1 MSRATEKSVG
11 TQETGKA
18 QKRAATRKSAVTRGS
33 TGNQNG
39 AQRVSAPIE
48 KARLRYVGLLSA
60 LSPEDRASLVRRTNT
75 SDSLVREQT
84 EEIIGRV
91 RSDGDRA
98 LREMAINFDGVA
110 LDALEVPKGV
120 RQRALA
126 EIDPVLRSALEHAA
140 WNITLFHSAAP
151 PRTVE
156 LATEPG
162 VIVGRRPDPLR
173 RVGIYSPGGRA
184 AYASSVLMAGIPAK
198 VARVSEIV
206 LCSPPQK
213 DGCPA
218 KVVLAACEIAGVDRV
233 FALGGAGAIAAMAY
247 GTESVPR
254 VDRIVGPGNAY
265 VAEAKVQ
272 VSRDVGIDSPA
283 GPSELLVICDGDA
296 DVETIAREV
305 VAQAEHDV
313 NACVVVVALD
323 DETAS
328 AISDAI
334 ARKLPA
340 VARGAAGR
348 RGVARAEGDR
358 ADIISAALERRGGV
372 LSAGSIAEAIEF
384 AAEFAPEHL
393 LLAVKDAEN
402 VLPDIRNAGCVFVG
416 EQSSVVFGDYITG
429 GNHVLPTG
437 GLARSYSGLGPLD
450 FVRWTS
456 YQKVTR
462 AAARRLSA
470 DTAVLANAEGL
481 PAHAAAALGWSD

>member
-1 MSRATEKSVG
+1 M
-11 TQETGKA
+11 
-18 QKRAATRKSAVTRGS
+18 
-33 TGNQNG
+33 
-39 AQRVSAPIE
+39 
-48 KARLRYVGLLSA
+48 LSA
-60 LSPEDRASLVRRTNT
+60 LSPDERTSLMRRTNA
-75 SDSLVREQT
+75 SDSLVRERT
-84 EEIIGRV
+84 EEIIHQV

-98 LREMAINFDGVA
+98 LRGMAVDFDGVTLA
-110 LDALEVPKGV
+110 ALEVPTRV
-120 RQRALA
+120 RRSALA
-126 EIDPVLRSALEHAA
+126 EIDPVLRAALEHAA
-140 WNITLFHSAAP
+140 RNLTLFHSALP
-151 PRTVE
+151 PLTVE
-156 LATEPG
+156 IETEPG
-162 VIVGRRPDPLR
+162 VTVGRRPDPLQ

-198 VARVSEIV
+198 VAGVSEIV

-213 DGCPA
+213 DGHPA
-218 KVVLAACEIAGVDRV
+218 RVVLAACEIAGVDRV
-233 FALGGAGAIAAMAY
+233 FSLGGAGAIAAMAY

-254 VDRIVGPGNAY
+254 VDRIVGPGNAF
-265 VAEAKVQ
+265 VAEAKIQ

-283 GPSELLVICDGDA
+283 GPSELLVICDRDA

-323 DETAS
+323 DETAAAITEAIERSLAGASS
-328 AISDAI
+328 A
-334 ARKLPA
+334 
-340 VARGAAGR
+340 GAAGPHAPR
-348 RGVARAEGDR
+348 EGGGRGDVIR
-358 ADIISAALERRGGV
+358 AALESRGGV
-372 LSAGSIAEAIEF
+372 LSAGSITEAVEF

-393 LLAVKDAEN
+393 LLALNDADS
-402 VLPDIRNAGCVFVG
+402 VLPEIRNAGCVFVG

-481 PAHAAAALGWSD
+481 PAHAAAALGWSDEC

>member
-1 MSRATEKSVG
+1 
-11 TQETGKA
+11 
-18 QKRAATRKSAVTRGS
+18 
-33 TGNQNG
+33 
-39 AQRVSAPIE
+39 
-48 KARLRYVGLLSA
+48 
-60 LSPEDRASLVRRTNT
+60 
-75 SDSLVREQT
+75 
-84 EEIIGRV
+84 
-91 RSDGDRA
+91 
-98 LREMAINFDGVA
+98 
-110 LDALEVPKGV
+110 
-120 RQRALA
+120 
-126 EIDPVLRSALEHAA
+126 
-140 WNITLFHSAAP
+140 
-151 PRTVE
+151 
-156 LATEPG
+156 
-162 VIVGRRPDPLR
+162 
-173 RVGIYSPGGRA
+173 
-184 AYASSVLMAGIPAK
+184 

-213 DGCPA
+213 GGYPA

-233 FALGGAGAIAAMAY
+233 FSIGGAGAIAAMAY

-265 VAEAKVQ
+265 VAEAKLQ

-305 VAQAEHDV
+305 IAQAEHDV

-323 DETAS
+323 GETAS
-328 AISDAI
+328 AVADAI
-334 ARKLPA
+334 ERNVGSASRGEAPRREVAPAEARRPDI
-340 VARGAAGR
+340 AG
-348 RGVARAEGDR
+348 GNGDR
-358 ADIISAALERRGGV
+358 ADIIGVALAQRGGV
-372 LSAGSIAEAIEF
+372 LSAGSIAEAVEF

-393 LLAVKDAEN
+393 LLAVNDAER

-462 AAARRLSA
+462 AAARRLSV

-481 PAHAAAALGWSD
+481 PAHAAAALGWSDQC

>member
-1 MSRATEKSVG
+1 MSRATQRNVVAERSV
-11 TQETGKA
+11 A
-18 QKRAATRKSAVTRGS
+18 ARKRAATKKRGVAEKSVVIR
-33 TGNQNG
+33 Q
-39 AQRVSAPIE
+39 SAERQPQTIQ
-48 KARLRYVGLLSA
+48 KSRLRYTGALSA
-60 LSPEDRASLVRRTNT
+60 LTPDERASLVRRTIGT
-75 SDSLVREQT
+75 DSLVRDRT
-84 EEIIGRV
+84 EEIIRRV
-91 RSDGDRA
+91 RGDGDRA
-98 LREMAINFDGVA
+98 LREMAVEFDGVV
-110 LDALEVPKGV
+110 LDELEVPRLV

-140 WNITLFHSAAP
+140 WNITLFHSASP

-156 LATEPG
+156 IQTEPG
-162 VIVGRRPDPLR
+162 VTVGRRPDPLR

-213 DGCPA
+213 DGYPA

-233 FALGGAGAIAAMAY
+233 FAIGGAGAIAAMAY

-265 VAEAKVQ
+265 VAEAKIQ

-305 VAQAEHDV
+305 IAQAEHDV

-328 AISDAI
+328 AITDATDRLRGLADI
-334 ARKLPA
+334 AR
-340 VARGAAGR
+340 
-348 RGVARAEGDR
+348 
-358 ADIISAALERRGGV
+358 SALTQRGGV
-372 LSAGSIAEAIEF
+372 LSAGSIAEAVEF

-393 LLAVKDAEN
+393 LLAVKDADSM
-402 VLPDIRNAGCVFVG
+402 LPDIRNAGCVFVG

-462 AAARRLSA
+462 AAARRLSS

-481 PAHAAAALGWSD
+481 PAHAAAALGWSEQC

>member
-1 MSRATEKSVG
+1 
-11 TQETGKA
+11 
-18 QKRAATRKSAVTRGS
+18 
-33 TGNQNG
+33 
-39 AQRVSAPIE
+39 
-48 KARLRYVGLLSA
+48 
-60 LSPEDRASLVRRTNT
+60 
-75 SDSLVREQT
+75 
-84 EEIIGRV
+84 
-91 RSDGDRA
+91 
-98 LREMAINFDGVA
+98 
-110 LDALEVPKGV
+110 
-120 RQRALA
+120 
-126 EIDPVLRSALEHAA
+126 
-140 WNITLFHSAAP
+140 
-151 PRTVE
+151 
-156 LATEPG
+156 
-162 VIVGRRPDPLR
+162 LR

-198 VARVSEIV
+198 VARVSEII

-213 DGCPA
+213 DGYPA
-218 KVVLAACEIAGVDRV
+218 RVVLAACEIAGVDRV
-233 FALGGAGAIAAMAY
+233 FAIGGAGAIAAMAY
-247 GTESVPR
+247 GTESIPR

-265 VAEAKVQ
+265 VAEAKLQ

-283 GPSELLVICDGDA
+283 GPSELLVICDRNV

-305 VAQAEHDV
+305 IAQAEHDV

-328 AISDAI
+328 AITDAI
-334 ARKLPA
+334 GSTEGLAD
-340 VARGAAGR
+340 VART
-348 RGVARAEGDR
+348 
-358 ADIISAALERRGGV
+358 ALAQRGGV
-372 LSAGSIAEAIEF
+372 LCAGSIAEAVEF

-393 LLAVKDAEN
+393 LLAVEDADR

-456 YQKVTR
+456 YQKLTR

-481 PAHAAAALGWSD
+481 PAHAAAALGWSDEC